1 MRFSLLP
8 IVVLLMPI
16 LEIAGFIVVGK
27 ALGVWL
33 TLALILLT
41 SFLGLVILRSGG
53 LGMMRDLQNASR
65 TGGEP
70 AKAIVNGGMRVIA
83 GILLFLPGF
92 ITDTIG
98 LLLLIP
104 SFRALIWASFG
115 PRIVVASSFKSRG
128 FRAGPQ
134 DEPPSKV
141 VDLDEDDFHRDGPR
155 QSPWSSN
162 KGDRDLPKS

>member
-8 IVVLLMPI
+8 VIVLLMPI

-53 LGMMRDLQNASR
+53 LGMVRNLQNASR
-65 TGGEP
+65 TGAEP
-70 AKAIVNGGMRVIA
+70 AEAMISGGMRVIA
-83 GILLFLPGF
+83 GILLFIPGF
-92 ITDTIG
+92 ITDAIG

-104 SFRALIWASFG
+104 GFRKLIWTAIG
-115 PRIVVASSFKSRG
+115 PRIVVASSFRGQG
-128 FRAGPQ
+128 FRPGPQ
-134 DEPPSKV
+134 RDASSKV
-141 VDLDEDDFHRDGPR
+141 VDLDEDDFHREGSGH
-155 QSPWSSN
+155 SPWSQN
-162 KGDRDLPKS
+162 RDDRDLPKP